1 MKIGSDNED
10 DSHNDRQVTIETE
23 SATGV
28 YDVIVYYTIFILF

>member
-10 DSHNDRQVTIETE
+10 DSHNGMIMETE

-28 YDVIVYYTIFILF
+28 YDVLVYYTIFILF